1 MESLGI
7 YNCSKKW
14 EYMQPNEGGELRG
27 FWVCWVQCLEVKVC
41 ARECVRVHVCVC
53 TYMHVHAATHR
64 GQKRAGDGVEGNC
77 ELLDVGVRN

>member
-53 TYMHVHAATHR
+53 TCTR
-64 GQKRAGDGVEGNC
+64 GGGSVVCAGDRTKLPNKT
-77 ELLDVGVRN
+77 